1 MDLRGDAAGR
11 RSLVELSFPA
21 CVSCH
26 NLLAL
31 NWQRFQREV
40 HPRRFSLAHDH
51 AFALSRSIPDEGRA
65 QPMGADRNRGES
77 EGAGGVGQR
86 AVRETDNQDLGIG
99 DGSTG
104 PVPHRPF
111 DRAGRRGQRN
121 RCAEERGGEGQRRAD
136 GMRHGVSWCR
146 DVQPRSAATV
156 TGDAPPL
163 LGCTA
168 S

>member
-1 MDLRGDAAGR
+1 MSSCSRAFWRQARRDEQPLGAPPLDQDVSRVNDAR
-11 RSLVELSFPA
+11 VTFRT
-21 CVSCH
+21 
-26 NLLAL
+26 LAL
-31 NWQRFQREV
+31 NAAEDEPGDLPPDTAQT
-40 HPRRFSLAHDH
+40 DH
-51 AFALSRSIPDEGRA
+51 
-65 QPMGADRNRGES
+65 
-77 EGAGGVGQR
+77 
-86 AVRETDNQDLGIG
+86 QDLGLG
-99 DGSTG
+99 YGSTG

-111 DRAGRRGQRN
+111 DRAGRRGQRD